1 MPNDLLTAAVLLWLV
16 AAAVALTGRLLAAAR
31 VLLVLGGLAGI
42 AAALLALPGGTAAV
56 ALPTRLAGEG
66 IGFRLAPQA
75 LWLMGFGLA
84 PAILACWLGSP
95 APQGRAQ
102 WLLGAA
108 LSLIG
113 ALGVFGLDNGAGLL
127 IAWEVM
133 SFGGALM
140 LLGERLSADAGR
152 SVLFMLALLEVGAV
166 ALLLAVVLLAGSA
179 GTLSFAEFPAAALSL
194 GGAAR
199 VFVAVLLVI
208 GFGAKLGLLPFY
220 EWFPSAYAAGG
231 GATGALLSGVVLNA
245 AFFALGRGL
254 LEWAPGNQAIAA
266 SGLGEFVVAAGV
278 LSAILS
284 ALYAFQQEDW
294 RALLS
299 LSSAEN
305 AAVAVAALG
314 AALMFRGDHL
324 PRLASLAW
332 TVALLHLASHALAK
346 GGLFLVADGVFRATG
361 SYAIAHTDLLRR
373 APPWFGLGALFAAMS
388 LAAMPPQAGFVS
400 EWYLF
405 QTVFQGFHLSTMG
418 GRLVLALAGA
428 GLALTVAIALAAIV
442 KLIGIGL
449 LGRTAGPSDRLP
461 AGIAVAVGLLGLGV
475 LALAIGMPWWLP
487 ALDLAVSR
495 QFATQAVDAMHVGL
509 ILVPATGQPIRLN
522 ATFAFISPSLLI
534 IAMPLLALVPL
545 GMLLASRRL
554 AVRRAPVWYGGRDHD
569 PARASTTALSFANA
583 LRTFYSFVYRPREQT
598 ARETSGPTSGHRY
611 FVTRLVFTHQVAPV
625 FGPYL
630 FQPATRLVRFAA
642 ARLGLF
648 QSGNLNFYLAVIGV
662 LLLVVLALAVLSAAA

>member
-1 MPNDLLTAAVLLWLV
+1 MPNDLMAAAVLLWL
-16 AAAVALTGRLLAAAR
+16 AAAALALSARLLGAAR
-31 VLLVLGGLAGI
+31 ALLVLGSVAGV
-42 AAALLALPGGTAAV
+42 AAALSALPGGTAAV

-66 IGFRLAPQA
+66 VGFRLSPEA

-84 PAILACWLGSP
+84 PAIFACWLGSP

-102 WLLGAA
+102 WLVGAA

-127 IAWEVM
+127 IAWEIM
-133 SFGGALM
+133 SLGGALM

-152 SVLFMLALLEVGAV
+152 PVLFMLALLEVGAV
-166 ALLLAVVLLAGSA
+166 ALLLAVVLLAGAA
-179 GTLSFAEFPAAALSL
+179 GTLSFAGFPSAAHSL
-194 GGAAR
+194 AGAAQ

-220 EWFPSAYAAGG
+220 EWYPSAYAAGS
-231 GATGALLSGVVLNA
+231 GASGALLSGVVLNA
-245 AFFALGRGL
+245 AFFALSRGL
-254 LEWAPGNQAIAA
+254 LDWVPGSGAIAA
-266 SGLGEFVVAAGV
+266 TGLGEFVVVAAV

-305 AAVAVAALG
+305 AAIAVAALG

-324 PRLASLAW
+324 PQLASLAW
-332 TVALLHLASHALAK
+332 TVALLHLAGHALAK
-346 GGLFLVADGVFRATG
+346 GGLLLAADGVFRATG
-361 SYAIAHTDLLRR
+361 RYAIAPGELLRR

-405 QTVFQGFHLSTMG
+405 QTVFQGFHLSGMG

-428 GLALTVAIALAAIV
+428 GLALTVAIALAAFV

-449 LGRTAGPSDRLP
+449 LGRAAGPSGRLP
-461 AGIAVAVGLLGLGV
+461 AAIAAAVGLLGCGV
-475 LALAIGMPWWLP
+475 LALAVGMPWWLP

-495 QFATQAVDAMHVGL
+495 QFATQAVAAMRVGL
-509 ILVPATGQPIRLN
+509 VLVPATGQPIRLDG
-522 ATFAFISPSLLI
+522 TFAFISPTLLV
-534 IAMPLLALVPL
+534 IAMPLLALVPI
-545 GMLLASRRL
+545 GLLSASRRF

-569 PARASTTALSFANA
+569 PARGSTTALSFANA

-598 ARETSGPTSGHRY
+598 ARETAGQTAGYRY
-611 FVTRLVFTHQVAPV
+611 FVTRLIFTHEVAPL
-625 FGPYL
+625 FGPCL
-630 FQPATRLVRFAA
+630 FQPASRIVRFCAD
-642 ARLGLF
+642 RLGAF
-648 QSGNLNFYLAVIGV
+648 QSGNLNFYLAVIGG
-662 LLLVVLALAVLSAAA
+662 LLLVVLALAVLSAPA

>member
-1 MPNDLLTAAVLLWLV
+1 LPNDLLAAAVFLWLV
-16 AAAVALTGRLLAAAR
+16 AAAVALTGRFFAAAR
-31 VLLVLGGLAGI
+31 GLLVLGSLAGV
-42 AAALLALPGGTAAV
+42 AAALLALPAGTAAV

-66 IGFRLAPQA
+66 IAFRLAPQA
-75 LWLMGFGLA
+75 LWLLGFGLV
-84 PAILACWLGSP
+84 PAVFACWIGSP
-95 APQGRAQ
+95 APRGRAQ

-108 LSLIG
+108 LSLLG

-140 LLGERLSADAGR
+140 LLGERLSSVSGR

-166 ALLLAVVLLAGSA
+166 ALMLAVALLAGSG
-179 GTLSFAEFPAAALSL
+179 GTVSFAQFPAAALSL
-194 GGAAR
+194 GGAAQ

-220 EWFPSAYAAGG
+220 EWFPSAYTAGS
-231 GATGALLSGVVLNA
+231 GASGALLSGVVLNA
-245 AFFALGRGL
+245 AFFGLSRGL
-254 LEWAPGNQAIAA
+254 LDWMPGARAIAA
-266 SGLGEFVVAAGV
+266 TGLGELVIAAAV

-294 RALLS
+294 RGLLG

-305 AAVAVAALG
+305 AAIAVAALG
-314 AALMFRGDHL
+314 AALIFRGDRL
-324 PRLASLAW
+324 PQLASLAW
-332 TVALLHLASHALAK
+332 TVALLHLAGHALAK
-346 GGLFLVADGVFRATG
+346 GGLFLAADGVFRVTG
-361 SYAIAHTDLLRR
+361 NYTIAHADLLRR

-405 QTVFQGFHLSTMG
+405 QTVFQGFHLSTLS

-428 GLALTVAIALAAIV
+428 GLALTVAIALAAFV

-449 LGRTAGPSDRLP
+449 LGRAAGASGRVPGSV
-461 AGIAVAVGLLGLGV
+461 AAAVGLLGLGV
-475 LALAIGMPWWLP
+475 LALAVGMPWWLP
-487 ALDLAVSR
+487 VLDLAVSR
-495 QFATQAVDAMHVGL
+495 QFATQAVGAMHVGL
-509 ILVPATGQPIRLN
+509 ILVPATGQPIRFN
-522 ATFAFISPSLLI
+522 GTFAFISPSLLV
-534 IAMPLLALVPL
+534 IAMPLLAILPL
-545 GMLLASRRL
+545 GLLAASRRF

-598 ARETSGPTSGHRY
+598 ARETAGQTAGHRY
-611 FVTRLVFTHQVAPV
+611 FVTRLVFTHEVAPV

-630 FQPATRLVRFAA
+630 FQPATRIVRFAA
-642 ARLGLF
+642 DRLGLF
-648 QSGNLNFYLAVIGV
+648 QSGNLNFYLAVIGG
-662 LLLVVLALAVLSAAA
+662 LLLVVLALAVWSAPA